1 MCHLVSWAGATQAQ
15 RRRRPVFFGMVRHMA
30 KVAEKLNGRLQW
42 IPLIV
47 VIVVVCIGYGKLG
60 GDVDRNTRDISDHIK
75 TLNRVDRIVSQ
86 IAGKLGVEIEE
97 PD

>member
-1 MCHLVSWAGATQAQ
+1 MPKRAST
-15 RRRRPVFFGMVRHMA
+15 
-30 KVAEKLNGRLQW
+30 LNGNAQW
-42 IPLIV
+42 ITL
-47 VIVVVCIGYGKLG
+47 VIVLVAVCIGYGKLG

-97 PD
+97 PG